1 MWWYGIGIIAELL
14 LLSFVSKRYIQLVF
28 LVLLRIVRSR
38 TIAVTI
44 MTIVLFPGTVLHE
57 LSHLF
62 TAEILGVH
70 TGKLTLVPES
80 IEEDNIQSGSVAIAH
95 SDPFRRTAIGIAPF
109 TNGIIVLTALSWW
122 FTQAIAG
129 FWLVVNMQLTIGIIF
144 YLILT
149 VTNTMFTSKEDMVG
163 VIPVFLTM
171 GILLVAG
178 YIAGIRIVLPLSITD
193 TVQSILFA
201 SVQNLGI
208 ILGIN
213 IVGFILFSLLLFL
226 FKKPHTTYR
235 SC

>member
-1 MWWYGIGIIAELL
+1 MWWYGVGIIAELL
-14 LLSFVSKRYIQLVF
+14 LLSFIAKRYTQVVF
-28 LVLLRIVRSR
+28 HVLLRLVRSR
-38 TIAVTI
+38 TIAITM
-44 MTIVLFPGTVLHE
+44 MTIALFPGTVLHE

-122 FTQAIAG
+122 LTQTMTG
-129 FWLVVNMQLTIGIIF
+129 FWVLINIQITIAIIF

-163 VIPVFLTM
+163 VIPVFLTIT
-171 GILLVAG
+171 ILLVTG
-178 YIAGIRIVLPLSITD
+178 YIAGIQIVLPLSITI
-193 TVQSILFA
+193 TLQSIIITLA
-201 SVQNLGI
+201 QNLGI
-208 ILGIN
+208 VLGVNSI
-213 IVGFILFSLLLFL
+213 GLLLFSLLLFL
-226 FKKPHTTYR
+226 IKKPHTR
-235 SC
+235 

>member
-14 LLSFVSKRYIQLVF
+14 LLSFVSKRYTQVVF
-28 LVLLRIVRSR
+28 RVLLRIVRSR
-38 TIAVTI
+38 TIAITI

-80 IEEDNIQSGSVAIAH
+80 IEEDDIQSGSVAIAH

-109 TNGIIVLTALSWW
+109 VNGVIVLTALSWW
-122 FTQAIAG
+122 LTQTIAG
-129 FWLVVNMQLTIGIIF
+129 LWLIMSIQVTIAIIF

-163 VIPVFLTM
+163 VVPVFLTIT
-171 GILLVAG
+171 ILLVTG
-178 YIAGIRIVLPLSITD
+178 YIAGIQIVLPVSITN
-193 TVQSILFA
+193 TVQSIIISLT
-201 SVQNLGI
+201 QNLGI

-213 IVGFILFSLLLFL
+213 LIGLVLFSLLLL
-226 FKKPHTTYR
+226 LIKKPHTR
-235 SC
+235 

>member
-1 MWWYGIGIIAELL
+1 MWWYGIGLIAELL
-14 LLSFVSKRYIQLVF
+14 VLSFVSKRYIQVVF
-28 LVLLRIVRSR
+28 RVLLRLVRSR
-38 TIAVTI
+38 TIAITI

-109 TNGIIVLTALSWW
+109 INGIIVLTALSWW
-122 FTQAIAG
+122 LTHATEG
-129 FWLVVNMQLTIGIIF
+129 TWLIINIQLTLGIIF

-163 VIPVFLTM
+163 VVPVFLTIA
-171 GILLVAG
+171 ILLVTG
-178 YIAGIRIVLPLSITD
+178 YIAGARIILPLSITN
-193 TVQSILFA
+193 TLQSILI
-201 SVQNLGI
+201 SLTQNLGI

-213 IVGFILFSLLLFL
+213 ILGLILFSLLLFL
-226 FKKPHTTYR
+226 FKKPHTR
-235 SC
+235 

>member
-14 LLSFVSKRYIQLVF
+14 LLSFVSKRYTQVVF
-28 LVLLRIVRSR
+28 RVLLRIVRSR
-38 TIAVTI
+38 TIAITI

-80 IEEDNIQSGSVAIAH
+80 IEEDDIQSGSVAIAH

-109 TNGIIVLTALSWW
+109 VNGVIVLTALSWW
-122 FTQAIAG
+122 FTQAIEG
-129 FWLVVNMQLTIGIIF
+129 TWLIINMQLTLGIIF

-163 VIPVFLTM
+163 VVPVFLTIT
-171 GILLVAG
+171 ILLVTG
-178 YIAGIRIVLPLSITD
+178 YIAGIQIVLPLSITN
-193 TVQSILFA
+193 TVQSIIISLT
-201 SVQNLGI
+201 QNLGI

-213 IVGFILFSLLLFL
+213 IIGLILFSLLLL
-226 FKKPHTTYR
+226 LIKKSHTR
-235 SC
+235 

>member
-38 TIAVTI
+38 TVAVTI
-44 MTIVLFPGTVLHE
+44 MTIILFPGTVLHE

-109 TNGIIVLTALSWW
+109 TNGLIVLTALSWW
-122 FTQAIAG
+122 FTKVIDG
-129 FWLVVNMQLTIGIIF
+129 TWLILNIQLTLGIIF

-163 VIPVFLTM
+163 VVPVFLTLS
-171 GILLVAG
+171 ILLATG
-178 YIAGIRIVLPLSITD
+178 YIAGIRIVLPLSVTNTI
-193 TVQSILFA
+193 QSVLLA
-201 SVQNLGI
+201 SVQNIGI
-208 ILGIN
+208 VLGIN
-213 IVGFILFSLLLFL
+213 ILGLIIFSLLLFL
-226 FKKPHTTYR
+226 FKKSHIR
-235 SC
+235 